1 VLLAASMGVVGF
13 MFAKDPSPSAE
24 ESRNKKPGAA
34 AFFHLGWCALLFIL
48 FTVETNDFFRR
59 LMVGAS
65 AASVE
70 ALSFQRYMTES
81 VVWAFLAVMLVWGA
95 RQRAIAPLAY
105 SGIFIMFLG
114 MGMAA
119 IRGIAFA
126 PVDQFQ
132 VITNYRVLAL
142 VLVITA
148 TFMTAALLAR
158 MRAIEWCR
166 ESADI
171 IGVFAVVLILVL
183 LTGETRDFFEKR
195 LLLLT
200 PAGEDVAYS
209 PGAVENTKQLCL
221 SGIWLLYSITL
232 MGIGIWRRLRNLR
245 FIAIALFG
253 LTILKIFI
261 YDLSFLETLYRIF
274 SFIGLGVVLLAVSYL
289 YQHYKDVILLQEQ
302 PKEETKTE
310 ETVA

>member
-1 VLLAASMGVVGF
+1 
-13 MFAKDPSPSAE
+13 
-24 ESRNKKPGAA
+24 
-34 AFFHLGWCALLFIL
+34 
-48 FTVETNDFFRR
+48 VETNDFFRR

-132 VITNYRVLAL
+132 IITNYRVLAL